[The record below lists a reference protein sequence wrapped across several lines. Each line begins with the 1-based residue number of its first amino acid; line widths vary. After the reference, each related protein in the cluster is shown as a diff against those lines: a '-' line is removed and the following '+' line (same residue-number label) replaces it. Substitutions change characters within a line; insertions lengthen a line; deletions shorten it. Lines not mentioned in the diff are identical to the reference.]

1 MADSSAES
9 EIDDLEDAFTH
20 TEYVPYSLD
29 PDPVDLSE
37 ESHETGESGSDESDG
52 EAQAPDDLESD
63 TLNGA
68 RLGNTAW

>member
-1 MADSSAES
+1 M
-9 EIDDLEDAFTH
+9 
-20 TEYVPYSLD
+20 PYSLD

-52 EAQAPDDLESD
+52 EAQAPD
-63 TLNGA
+63 TMNGA